1 MSYTCYNRKNHE
13 KCKFQD
19 TPLSRLLII
28 EDNPDIADLYVSIF
42 ADQETVVLPDIPQAL
57 QFLSRHRPDLVITDF
72 HLPSGTGAEIVSHI
86 RRHSALIDVPI
97 LGVSVDDTMKEDLL
111 EQGVTAFLTKPLDI
125 GNLIDMAQRLLV
137 EQPTTSPSPPKPIL
151 DPEVVLQ
158 GYLNAYE
165 AAYHRRPQCYW
176 TGRYFLIE
184 RQRCDQSWILSE
196 TERLKNIVNK
206 QTAPRNALLK
216 LIDKLRRV

>member
-1 MSYTCYNRKNHE
+1 M
-13 KCKFQD
+13 
-19 TPLSRLLII
+19 SRLLII

-72 HLPSGTGAEIVSHI
+72 HLPSGTGAEIASHV
-86 RRHSALIDVPI
+86 RRHSALADVPI

-125 GNLIDMAQRLLV
+125 GDLIDMAHKLLV
-137 EQPTTSPSPPKPIL
+137 EQPERPAPQPIL
-151 DPEVVLQ
+151 PPEEVLE
-158 GYLNAYE
+158 GYINAYE

-176 TGRYFLIE
+176 TGRYYLIE
-184 RQRCDQSWILSE
+184 RQRCDQAWILSE
-196 TERLKNIVNK
+196 TQRLKTIVDK
-206 QTAPRNALLK
+206 QTAPRNALLR